1 LLFGFALCR
10 DLLND
15 GVVMRIN
22 GDGNALPYIE
32 IGLAAARTHRTT
44 CAHAIS
50 KYGIGARGALTRHR
64 ADLHR

>member
-22 GDGNALPYIE
+22 GNGNALPYIE
-32 IGLAAARTHRTT
+32 IGLTAARKRPW
-44 CAHAIS
+44 AIS
-50 KYGIGARGALTRHR
+50 KYGIGARAALTRHW